1 MARYPEKITGL
12 LVLIAI
18 LLLVGGF
25 VAGMQYQKQ
34 QSSPIPQMTAE
45 IISYSGNEIVDIH
58 HVPMSINNDSFGVF
72 TNDFYVHEKNIT
84 AYWVY
89 LRYS

>member
-1 MARYPEKITGL
+1 MKQITKIGI
-12 LVLIAI
+12 VALIAAMV
-18 LLLVGGF
+18 LATGF
-25 VAGMQYQKQ
+25 VAEYQKQ
-34 QSSPIPQMTAE
+34 QSSPIQQMTAE